1 MQNQET
7 QLPSSNLLNSMQPAS
22 SSASQPVSQPA
33 SQPASQPVSQSA
45 SQSAIGGNST
55 APAPQAPPLAPRSRY
70 SQIIESPDLDTLTPL
85 QKEFL
90 KERWQ
95 EQIIWFSRR
104 AKQNQT
110 WYNRIRLTTI
120 VGSII
125 VPALLSWGSVP
136 LTAFLVSS
144 AASEAAPTEAV
155 NPSAAPPRLNVTDP
169 AMQHQ
174 LQLYR
179 AALITG
185 VGLSQLVAI
194 CAAVEQ
200 FFKFG
205 DRWRHY
211 RRSAELLKTHGW
223 QFFELTGPYAP
234 YSQNGRHTEAF
245 HLFASQVEEIIQ
257 SDVDG
262 YVSQIT
268 ISKPFLREDR

>member
-1 MQNQET
+1 MQNHET
-7 QLPSSNLLNSMQPAS
+7 QVPDAGIPSANIPSPISMSLQPDVPGTSTGTPA
-22 SSASQPVSQPA
+22 AAPTVLQP
-33 SQPASQPVSQSA
+33 
-45 SQSAIGGNST
+45 
-55 APAPQAPPLAPRSRY
+55 APRSRY
-70 SQIIESPDLDTLTPL
+70 SQILESPELSSLTAI

-95 EQIIWFSRR
+95 EQITWFSRR
-104 AKQNQT
+104 AKQNQQ
-110 WYNRIRLTTI
+110 WYTRIRLLTI
-120 VGSII
+120 VGSVV
-125 VPALLSWGSVP
+125 VPALLTWGSVP

-144 AASEAAPTEAV
+144 PTEPAANSAASISPAPELT
-155 NPSAAPPRLNVTDP
+155 NPFGASPINP

-234 YSQNGRHTEAF
+234 YNKHGGHAEAF
-245 HLFASQVEEIIQ
+245 HLFASQIEEVIQ

-268 ISKPFLREDR
+268 IPKPLLREER

>member
-7 QLPSSNLLNSMQPAS
+7 QLPSGNVLKHMQTVVQPTSPTATGVNSV
-22 SSASQPVSQPA
+22 SA
-33 SQPASQPVSQSA
+33 QS
-45 SQSAIGGNST
+45 
-55 APAPQAPPLAPRSRY
+55 PPPAPRSRY
-70 SQIIESPDLDTLTPL
+70 SQLIESPDLATLTPL

-104 AKQNQT
+104 AKQNQN
-110 WYNRIRLTTI
+110 WYNRIRLVTI
-120 VGSII
+120 IGSIV

-144 AASEAAPTEAV
+144 PAQPPAGS
-155 NPSAAPPRLNVTDP
+155 SAPPRADAPNPFVTVRTDP

-174 LQLYR
+174 IQLYR

-234 YSQNGRHTEAF
+234 YHKTGSHTEAF
-245 HLFASQVEEIIQ
+245 HLFASQVEQIIQ

-268 ISKPFLREDR
+268 IQRPFLREEK

>member
-1 MQNQET
+1 MKASPLEPPMQNPET
-7 QLPSSNLLNSMQPAS
+7 QLPNGNVLNHFQTAVQPAGA
-22 SSASQPVSQPA
+22 ASV
-33 SQPASQPVSQSA
+33 
-45 SQSAIGGNST
+45 
-55 APAPQAPPLAPRSRY
+55 PPAPRSRY
-70 SQIIESPDLDTLTPL
+70 SQLIESPDLATLTPL

-104 AKQNQT
+104 AKQNQN
-110 WYNRIRLTTI
+110 WYNRIRLMTI
-120 VGSII
+120 VGSIV

-136 LTAFLVSS
+136 LTAFLVSPTPTVGAS
-144 AASEAAPTEAV
+144 ALPPAGADPTGDLT
-155 NPSAAPPRLNVTDP
+155 NPFVTARIDP

-223 QFFELTGPYAP
+223 QFFELTGTYAP
-234 YSQNGRHTEAF
+234 YSKNGGHAEAF

-262 YVSQIT
+262 YVSQI
-268 ISKPFLREDR
+268 IIQKPFVREEH

>member
-7 QLPSSNLLNSMQPAS
+7 QLPGSNVLNHLQAN
-22 SSASQPVSQPA
+22 AQA
-33 SQPASQPVSQSA
+33 
-45 SQSAIGGNST
+45 GGNSPVPPV
-55 APAPQAPPLAPRSRY
+55 APASVVAPRSRY
-70 SQIIESPDLDTLTPL
+70 SQILESPELDTLTPI

-95 EQIIWFSRR
+95 EQISWFSRR
-104 AKQNQT
+104 AKQNQN

-120 VGSII
+120 IGSIV

-136 LTAFLVSS
+136 LTAFLVSPPPS
-144 AASEAAPTEAV
+144 PEFGSPTAQ
-155 NPSAAPPRLNVTDP
+155 PRLSVTDP

-234 YSQNGRHTEAF
+234 YSQNGKHTEAF
-245 HLFASQVEEIIQ
+245 HLFASQIEEIIQ

-268 ISKPFLREDR
+268 IPKPFVREDR

>member
-7 QLPSSNLLNSMQPAS
+7 QLPSGNVLNHIQTVVQPAS
-22 SSASQPVSQPA
+22 PTAVSGAPV
-33 SQPASQPVSQSA
+33 
-45 SQSAIGGNST
+45 
-55 APAPQAPPLAPRSRY
+55 PPPPPPPAPRSRY
-70 SQIIESPDLDTLTPL
+70 SQLIESPDLATLTPL

-104 AKQNQT
+104 AKQNQN
-110 WYNRIRLTTI
+110 WYNRIRLVTI
-120 VGSII
+120 VGSIV

-136 LTAFLVSS
+136 LTAFLVSPPPEVAS
-144 AASEAAPTEAV
+144 PAALS
-155 NPSAAPPRLNVTDP
+155 PSLLPPNAGRDP

-223 QFFELTGPYAP
+223 QFFELTGSYAA
-234 YSQNGRHTEAF
+234 YSKNGSHTEAF

-262 YVSQIT
+262 YVSQIS
-268 ISKPFLREDR
+268 IQRPFFREEK